1 MGEEF
6 YSIIKLM
13 SGEEVFSLVSVDENN
28 ESPVIILQ
36 SPVVMKMMNSNKGSF
51 IKVKRWIELGDE
63 DMFVISFDKI
73 LTITE
78 CKDDKL
84 IGIYNNYIE
93 DDGQMNIDI
102 YTASGKVNITNKMG
116 YISTV
121 EDARKKFEVLF
132 KINQEPKES

>member
-93 DDGQMNIDI
+93 YDGQMNIDI

>member
-102 YTASGKVNITNKMG
+102 YTASGKLNITNKMG

-121 EDARKKFEVLF
+121 EDASKKFEVLF

>member
-13 SGEEVFSLVSVDENN
+13 SGEEVFSLVSVDEYN